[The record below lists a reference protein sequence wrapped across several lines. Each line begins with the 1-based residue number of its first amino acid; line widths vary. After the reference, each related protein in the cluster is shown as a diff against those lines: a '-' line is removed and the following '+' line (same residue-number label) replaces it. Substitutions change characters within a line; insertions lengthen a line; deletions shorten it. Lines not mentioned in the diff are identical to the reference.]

1 LLKIIYSDTH
11 IPIYDVF
18 LKLLTQRELKKRKRI
33 IVDPNYLKV
42 DEEGKK
48 EKYSCRGIQKTQN
61 EINKDRFHG
70 VLFNDVK
77 DECVN
82 KGFRVINKKI
92 VKK

>member
-1 LLKIIYSDTH
+1 M
-11 IPIYDVF
+11 F

-48 EKYSCRGIQKTQN
+48 DKYSCRGIQKTQN